1 KCDSSIVGTHPPVPL
16 FKNGNRHSKGT
27 DPDRHAMLHRRAS
40 HDSPTTSRDF
50 SISGRIL
57 STPGDLPLRS
67 FLTTSVTSTREMVSD
82 PPESSISASPVEG
95 MEAWLRSSSKCSFHR
110 LTISPVRVSSS
121 PPLL

>member
-1 KCDSSIVGTHPPVPL
+1 MGTTTPVC
-16 FKNGNRHSKGT
+16 HSKST
-27 DPDRHAMLHRRAS
+27 DPDLHAMLHRHVN

-50 SISGRIL
+50 SISGQIS
-57 STPGDLPLRS
+57 STPGDLPLQS

-110 LTISPVRVSSS
+110 PTISPVRVRSS
-121 PPLL
+121 PPPL